1 MAYFCQQTKY
11 IEYFDHIDNLKSVRT
26 YLTGGWYINSDYLIC
41 LIKKI
46 IYHANMI
53 NEIKWNEIFCLYEA
67 KLLNQISRVCFR

>member
-11 IEYFDHIDNLKSVRT
+11 IEYFDHVDNLKSVRT
-26 YLTGGWYINSDYLIC
+26 YLTGVGISIVTIWFAL
-41 LIKKI
+41 LKKI